1 MPNACPPDSQDW
13 RIGGFT
19 DSWKLSST
27 GFSVQEAR
35 PGPALSIIVL
45 WPRARCCGVVGAGL
59 RCDRGKVEIFRSV
72 GLGLE
77 ISLNFGARW
86 AFRLRARTPG
96 DPGHPGRARVHTRAR
111 PPPAGVRARARTRA
125 GLENPGIKCFVFGV
139 CARNSGRTGALRQCT
154 RVRGDGADIF
164 GVSQKRGSE
173 KATTLNSGALKH

>member
-96 DPGHPGRARVHTRAR
+96 DPGHPARACVHTRAR
-111 PPPAGVRARARTRA
+111 PPPTGVRARARTRA
-125 GLENPGIKCFVFGV
+125 GLENPGKNILCSACVRATLVERARSVSALGSGV
-139 CARNSGRTGALRQCT
+139 TGRTFLVFRRSA
-154 RVRGDGADIF
+154 VR
-164 GVSQKRGSE
+164 KRPR
-173 KATTLNSGALKH
+173 LLILVH

>member
-59 RCDRGKVEIFRSV
+59 RCDRGKVEIFRS
-72 GLGLE
+72 GGMGLE
-77 ISLNFGARW
+77 TGGNFGARW

-125 GLENPGIKCFVFGV
+125 GLENPGLNFLCSASPELTGTH
-139 CARNSGRTGALRQCT
+139 RNPPELTGTHRNWPELVVSTSSGEFR
-154 RVRGDGADIF
+154 
-164 GVSQKRGSE
+164 
-173 KATTLNSGALKH
+173 